1 VSTALTGV
9 LGLGFHVNFKVW
21 QMTTKDAKAFGTT
34 RKKIP
39 GSSKPQ
45 NRTTASPKSDK
56 PLDSKD
62 IDSLIQEART
72 LMEQTHKLYQMYLSG
87 IERRPPVEKAKFL
100 EARIAEIQR
109 QGGNITTNKFKISQ
123 LVALYNTTRELWD
136 RKLKEKE
143 KK

>member
-1 VSTALTGV
+1 MANDDKRRKSFWDDQEEDTG
-9 LGLGFHVNFKVW
+9 FI
-21 QMTTKDAKAFGTT
+21 QP
-34 RKKIP
+34 KKQGSP
-39 GSSKPQ
+39 GQGGSSQ
-45 NRTTASPKSDK
+45 KSDK

-62 IDSLIQEART
+62 IDRLIQEART
-72 LMEQTHKLYQMYLSG
+72 LMEQTHQLYQMYLSG

-109 QGGNITTNKFKISQ
+109 QGGNVTTNKFKISQ